1 MCYKYEIVLSVLL
14 RFTSSDYSFGDF
26 KLFLAP
32 NGRLA
37 NEPKVQRCGSTAGS
51 SRFTLVILIM

>member
-14 RFTSSDYSFGDF
+14 RITSSEYSFGDF
-26 KLFLAP
+26 KLFLALMVALQMNLKY
-32 NGRLA
+32 NGA
-37 NEPKVQRCGSTAGS
+37 VQLQAS